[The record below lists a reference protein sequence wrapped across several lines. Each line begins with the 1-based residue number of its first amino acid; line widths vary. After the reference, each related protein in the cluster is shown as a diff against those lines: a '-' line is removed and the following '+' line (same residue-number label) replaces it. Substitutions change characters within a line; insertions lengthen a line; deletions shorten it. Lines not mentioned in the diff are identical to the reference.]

1 MTAAKSQTAPARAVT
16 NVISHVKAFAYLCA
30 EGVVVT
36 VVRCFALA
44 SVRTGANRKLAAA
57 Q

>member
-1 MTAAKSQTAPARAVT
+1 MTAAKSQAAPARAVT

-30 EGVVVT
+30 EGGVVT

-44 SVRTGANRKLAAA
+44 SVSTGANRKLAAA